1 MVRGDIVK
9 EPENEATLL
18 IVEPG
23 AEWPTWTSR
32 LGRRAQLN
40 LVETA
45 SPNESVEDL
54 EQRVASRFA
63 RLTAEGMRLV
73 MAAYV
78 AAPNSSW
85 RASRE
90 RLCRTLLGW
99 LPREGELMLAGGT
112 WSAESQDAD
121 ERSALFELWGVLSE
135 SGARQR
141 ISLRFNDDP
150 DSAPGHLIPDARSE
164 LADAGERASLSLF
177 N

>member
-1 MVRGDIVK
+1 VK

-23 AEWPTWTSR
+23 AEWPTWTNR
-32 LGRRAQLN
+32 LGQRAQLN

-45 SPNESVEDL
+45 SPSESVEEL
-54 EQRVASRFA
+54 EKRVSSRFA

-78 AAPNSSW
+78 AAPSSSW
-85 RASRE
+85 RESRE

-112 WSAESQDAD
+112 WPAESEDAG
-121 ERSALFELWGVLSE
+121 ERAALFELWGRLSE

-150 DSAPGHLIPDARSE
+150 DSAPSHLIPEPLRE
-164 LADAGERASLSLF
+164 LSDSGDRTSRHQL